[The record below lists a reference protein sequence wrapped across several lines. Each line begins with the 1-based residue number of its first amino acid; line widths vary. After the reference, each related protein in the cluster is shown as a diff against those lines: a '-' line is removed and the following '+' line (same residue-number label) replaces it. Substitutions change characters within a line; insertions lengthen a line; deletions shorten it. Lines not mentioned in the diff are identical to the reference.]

1 MSFLLFSLQWP
12 LRAPNYKPLRWIR
25 NSRLNSFMEANVA
38 CYTPTHRYWTGLL
51 LFARVA
57 HYLETAYNNS
67 NESSASILGTILIAA
82 GLLFLKALSGKV
94 YRNQVIDYLDS
105 LCYLNLLI
113 LSVSQLYCQN
123 TNNQQGQIITVKVS
137 VSVAFVLFVGVLAFH
152 VIMTASKIT
161 KLRRMI
167 DFSNKFRNK
176 EDRREL
182 VVNVPTSTEICLSQ
196 LESTSTTS
204 PGTVDSGKPVINP
217 TTESTDSLREP
228 LLI

>member
-1 MSFLLFSLQWP
+1 
-12 LRAPNYKPLRWIR
+12 
-25 NSRLNSFMEANVA
+25 MEANVA

-94 YRNQVIDYLDS
+94 YRNKVIDYLDS

-123 TNNQQGQIITVKVS
+123 TNNQKGQIIAVKVS
-137 VSVAFVLFVGVLAFH
+137 VTVAFVLLVGVLAFH
-152 VIMTASKIT
+152 VIMTASKVT
-161 KLRRMI
+161 KLRMI
-167 DFSNKFRNK
+167 DKFRNK
-176 EDRREL
+176 EDRRESML
-182 VVNVPTSTEICLSQ
+182 NEVNVPTSTEICLSQ
-196 LESTSTTS
+196 LESTSKTS
-204 PGTVDSGKPVINP
+204 PGTVDSGKSVTNS
-217 TTESTDSLREP
+217 TSESTDSLREP